1 MYPVSNAYR
10 KIMAGQIRGEVR
22 VEGEIYS
29 SAIEVQT
36 GIKTTSDNALP
47 ECDVSAL
54 SKIVTDS
61 RINIASF
68 EQDYMFAD
76 GSYRFADGS
85 VIPYY
90 ISNALSSVD
99 PDENGEYPISDS
111 SVTIEPVVYAGTIY
125 WDTHDRTLSIL
136 CDASVARI
144 SITVDTSYV
153 GTPVTTECVAV
164 DGMAVAENITDQ
176 EHWHS
181 CTVKVVSL
189 KKPNQRARVYRIA
202 AGKCYKL
209 TPDQVCSMKY
219 TDQNDSIGV
228 VLPSKT
234 IQLSVDNLN
243 RTFTPETEY
252 QHPSFLS
259 GETVL
264 CLRIGIDLM
273 NGVTEWIVLP
283 KMYLRNYAVGDETV
297 DFDWYDAIGRLNE
310 DDATHYYSYPYSND
324 ADAVLTKRVQEIMQL
339 SVVFEDVM
347 GRIRTAADKLGITLD
362 TASAANPTIV
372 IRNPCP
378 IITSAQA
385 LQLYSNV
392 SGNLLRTKRTGDTLE
407 FVQPPGSAV
416 AHMSL
421 NEMWKLPEWAA
432 EDSVSTL
439 SLNIE
444 STGSETET
452 KVIGEHVSIYN
463 YAQRFTTDAPIR
475 VLTAESDPPVTI
487 SAAAKFAY
495 CWYLYAYRFD
505 EYMQDGKVKAELYK
519 AMKNQKEVT
528 VRRASGKALSVS
540 NPLLDDSLENI
551 MTTHMREAYQYP
563 LVATISHRG
572 YPELD
577 AGDVITLET
586 ETQEAVR
593 VRILENSFEIKEGAM
608 SGSTKARRLE

>member
-1 MYPVSNAYR
+1 
-10 KIMAGQIRGEVR
+10 
-22 VEGEIYS
+22 
-29 SAIEVQT
+29 
-36 GIKTTSDNALP
+36 
-47 ECDVSAL
+47 
-54 SKIVTDS
+54 
-61 RINIASF
+61 
-68 EQDYMFAD
+68 
-76 GSYRFADGS
+76 
-85 VIPYY
+85 
-90 ISNALSSVD
+90 
-99 PDENGEYPISDS
+99 
-111 SVTIEPVVYAGTIY
+111 
-125 WDTHDRTLSIL
+125 
-136 CDASVARI
+136 
-144 SITVDTSYV
+144 
-153 GTPVTTECVAV
+153 
-164 DGMAVAENITDQ
+164 
-176 EHWHS
+176 
-181 CTVKVVSL
+181 
-189 KKPNQRARVYRIA
+189 
-202 AGKCYKL
+202 
-209 TPDQVCSMKY
+209 
-219 TDQNDSIGV
+219 
-228 VLPSKT
+228 
-234 IQLSVDNLN
+234 
-243 RTFTPETEY
+243 
-252 QHPSFLS
+252 
-259 GETVL
+259 
-264 CLRIGIDLM
+264 M

-572 YPELD
+572 YPEFVHGRCD
-577 AGDVITLET
+577 QD
-586 ETQEAVR
+586 
-593 VRILENSFEIKEGAM
+593 
-608 SGSTKARRLE
+608 